1 MDIRD
6 VEKHSMKQ
14 REECA
19 LWDLGSGGGE
29 RMQVELS
36 NLNKIVNI
44 LLYCSSFSI
53 RAAEAST
60 TFVPLGTYQND
71 ILPLEVSGSSEW

>member
-44 LLYCSSFSI
+44 LLCCCSFSI
-53 RAAEAST
+53 CAAEVRKNMYSTFIKAS
-60 TFVPLGTYQND
+60 NWKK
-71 ILPLEVSGSSEW
+71 I

>member
-1 MDIRD
+1 MEHFTNLRAIL
-6 VEKHSMKQ
+6 VQ
-14 REECA
+14 RPR
-19 LWDLGSGGGE
+19 S
-29 RMQVELS
+29 S
-36 NLNKIVNI
+36 
-44 LLYCSSFSI
+44 LYCSSFSI